1 MKNNDS
7 PNFIMEVINAD
18 IIRLNLTLTN
28 SDLDRCH
35 RVGNIYTF
43 KLKSQQ
49 DVLLKFST
57 WRARN
62 TFYQH
67 RKLLNF
73 VVSPDL
79 TSRRESVLSFAREEI
94 NGCKGDDMAAVTK
107 IVDFA
112 VCDINCKLKFKSRLN
127 KFDMFS
133 SAGEFLNRRINIYEE
148 STKNDIFY

>member
-1 MKNNDS
+1 M
-7 PNFIMEVINAD
+7 
-18 IIRLNLTLTN
+18 
-28 SDLDRCH
+28 
-35 RVGNIYTF
+35 
-43 KLKSQQ
+43 KSQQ

-67 RKLLNF
+67 RKLFNF

-94 NGCKGDDMAAVTK
+94 SGGKGDDMAAVTK
-107 IVDFA
+107 IVDYAF
-112 VCDINCKLKFKSRLN
+112 CDINCKLKFKSRLN

-133 SAGEFLNRRINIYEE
+133 SAGEFLKVVYRLNHEICSSDKFLEDENRRINIYEEE